1 MNTLRIWCEM
11 DGIHTNSPNNSQR
24 FVGSRCGIYFSHDLT
39 KLETSRHSQ
48 FRQILR
54 AEKGTL
60 LGRILRILGDVIVSP
75 SNLLFQSSSMSDH
88 LVNWFKDHL
97 TSLYQSVSNSAE
109 GELSSRVESLFEEDA
124 HIIYNHEQIDLAK
137 FSEGLDA
144 SSSAVVEAQV
154 EWKKVMSLT
163 AGRHSETQQVR
174 NHFLQANHFY
184 RRIELGCHC

>member
-1 MNTLRIWCEM
+1 M
-11 DGIHTNSPNNSQR
+11 DGIHTSSPNNGQR
-24 FVGSRCGIYFSHDLT
+24 LVGLRRGIHFSHDLT
-39 KLETSRHSQ
+39 KLETLRHSQ
-48 FRQILR
+48 FGQILR
-54 AEKGTL
+54 AEKGAL
-60 LGRILRILGDVIVSP
+60 LWRILRILGDVIVSP

-109 GELSSRVESLFEEDA
+109 GELYSRVESLFEEDA
-124 HIIYNHEQIDLAK
+124 RIIYNHEQIDLAK